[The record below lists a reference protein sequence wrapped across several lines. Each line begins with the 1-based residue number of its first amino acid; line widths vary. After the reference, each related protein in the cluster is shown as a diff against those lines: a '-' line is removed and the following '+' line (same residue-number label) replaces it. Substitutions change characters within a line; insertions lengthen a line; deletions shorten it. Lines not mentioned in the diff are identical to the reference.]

1 MSSLAQRICESGTL
15 NLAEYLCTPCS
26 GGGGI
31 IGVDVPVNINPLSIK
46 MEVKEDKEIEMSINQ
61 TALKMSVSQIT
72 IGVNIKP
79 LDIKSKIK
87 EC

>member
-31 IGVDVPVNINPLSIK
+31 IGVDVPVNINPLGIK
-46 MEVKEDKEIEMSINQ
+46 MEVKRDEEIKMSVNPTI
-61 TALKMSVSQIT
+61 LKMSVSQIT
-72 IGVNIKP
+72 IGVNIEP
-79 LDIKSKIK
+79 LEIKSKVK